1 MELDGTRW
9 IVAGATGVL
18 GGELARGLV
27 DRGARVVP
35 LGRDREKLDTAR
47 EALGAPVAVLADVTD
62 PAAVAAAVDEAASAL
77 GGLDGLVSTV
87 GVPAFGPA
95 RDDASDTVTALFA
108 INALGPMTL
117 ARAALAR
124 FGEAGALVL
133 VSAAIAEHPTAGL
146 AAYSSAKAALSAWT
160 QAARRE
166 LRRDGVTVLEARPH
180 HMETGFAEKAL
191 TGAPPPVRDALDPR
205 EVAAAVLDALAAG
218 RREVAYDI
226 KARELAVR

>member
-18 GGELARGLV
+18 GGELVRGLV

-35 LGRDREKLDTAR
+35 LGR
-47 EALGAPVAVLADVTD
+47 
-62 PAAVAAAVDEAASAL
+62 
-77 GGLDGLVSTV
+77 
-87 GVPAFGPA
+87 
-95 RDDASDTVTALFA
+95 
-108 INALGPMTL
+108 
-117 ARAALAR
+117 
-124 FGEAGALVL
+124 
-133 VSAAIAEHPTAGL
+133 
-146 AAYSSAKAALSAWT
+146 AWT

-191 TGAPPPVRDALDPR
+191 TGAPPPVRDALDSR